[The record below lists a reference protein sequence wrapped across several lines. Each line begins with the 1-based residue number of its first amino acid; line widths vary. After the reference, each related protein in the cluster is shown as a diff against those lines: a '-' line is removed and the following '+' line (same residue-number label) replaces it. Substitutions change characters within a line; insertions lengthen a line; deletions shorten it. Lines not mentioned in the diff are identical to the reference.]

1 MRTFY
6 LIRHGR
12 TAGNLERRY
21 IGSTDEPLCP
31 EGRQEI
37 SGLRAPEADRVFAS
51 PLKRCLETGAILYPR
66 KEPVVI
72 PELAECR
79 FGEFEGHK
87 FEELIRQNSYQQ
99 WFASCGM
106 DAPPGGESR
115 EEFKKRVLEEYARP
129 RGDFYDYQVRNG
141 EGYELILA
149 DAAACDRRIP
159 PGPCAGRSGVAVSS
173 GAAYGAADRETG
185 TNYQKISARNEAL

>member
-51 PLKRCLETGAILYPR
+51 P
-66 KEPVVI
+66 
-72 PELAECR
+72 
-79 FGEFEGHK
+79 
-87 FEELIRQNSYQQ
+87 
-99 WFASCGM
+99 
-106 DAPPGGESR
+106 
-115 EEFKKRVLEEYARP
+115 
-129 RGDFYDYQVRNG
+129 
-141 EGYELILA
+141 
-149 DAAACDRRIP
+149 
-159 PGPCAGRSGVAVSS
+159 
-173 GAAYGAADRETG
+173 
-185 TNYQKISARNEAL
+185 